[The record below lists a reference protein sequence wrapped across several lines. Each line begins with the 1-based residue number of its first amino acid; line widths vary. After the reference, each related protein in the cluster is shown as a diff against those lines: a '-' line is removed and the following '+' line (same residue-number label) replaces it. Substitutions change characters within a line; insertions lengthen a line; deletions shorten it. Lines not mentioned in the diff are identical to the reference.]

1 MQIKLVNPNYTENYL
16 ENLLHYRG
24 VVDIDEFLNPTED
37 LLSDPRL
44 FKNISPAATAYKIA
58 LDTGK
63 PIALIADSDCDG
75 FTSAAIFYIYTKRLY
90 PETEIDYFLHTKK
103 QHGLEDMWEEIIEN
117 DKDYCLVVCPD
128 SSSNDYEY
136 HEKIYKE
143 KGCCTLVLDHHE
155 LDIEISDSAFVV
167 NNQISPD
174 YKNKELTGAGVTY
187 QFCRY
192 LDQINGTNYVEDLI
206 DLAALGICGDM
217 GSVLELENRYF
228 MKTGF
233 NNIKNK
239 FFKALVEK
247 QDYSMGSVVNPT
259 TVAFYIVPLINAM
272 IRVGTQEEKERMFL
286 AFIDGDRM
294 VPCNKRGA
302 KGTMERVCIES
313 ARECTNA
320 RSRQNKL
327 LETNT
332 DKLEMRVHK
341 LGLLENKILVVPLED
356 EDDFPSELNGLIAM
370 RLSIKFKKPTIIV
383 RLNSEGYLR
392 GSIRGL
398 SNSPLPDFKQ
408 FLTNSGLFE
417 YVAGHPL
424 AAGCSFLEKDLPT
437 LNKYANEELKDADF
451 GESYY
456 DVNFIRSAADE
467 DIKDLIFDL
476 SKYPEVWG
484 SQNPEDKIC
493 IKDINITQ
501 NDIQVIGSRSDTL
514 KIEKFGIVYI
524 KFFAKDLI
532 SELRSSGNEL
542 KLNVVGHANL
552 NNWGGRTTLQIFI
565 DACEVL
571 DGQYGF

>member
-1 MQIKLVNPNYTENYL
+1 MQVKLVNPNYTENYL

-24 VVDIDEFLNPTED
+24 VDDIEEFLNPTEN
-37 LLSDPRL
+37 LLSDPL
-44 FKNISPAATAYKIA
+44 LLKNMSVAAAMYTTA
-58 LDTGK
+58 LNTNK
-63 PIALIADSDCDG
+63 PVALIADSDCDG
-75 FTSAAIFYIYTKRLY
+75 FTSAAIFYTYTKQLY
-90 PETEIDYFLHTKK
+90 PNTEIDYFLHTKK
-103 QHGLEDMWEEIIEN
+103 QHGLEDKWEEIVES

-128 SSSNDYEY
+128 SSSNDREY
-136 HEKIYKE
+136 HDIIYKE

-155 LDIEISDSAFVV
+155 LDVTESDYAIII
-167 NNQISPD
+167 NNQISPE
-174 YKNKELTGAGVTY
+174 YQNKELTGAGVTY

-192 LDQINGTNYVEDLI
+192 LDHINNTNYVDDLI

-228 MKTGF
+228 MKNGF

-239 FFKALVEK
+239 FFQALIER
-247 QDYSMGSVVNPT
+247 QSYSMGGEVNPT

-286 AFIDGDRM
+286 AFIDGDRL

-302 KGTMERVCIES
+302 KGTMEKVCIES

-332 DKLEMRVHK
+332 EKLEMRVHK
-341 LGLLENKILVVPLED
+341 LGLLDNKILVIPLE
-356 EDDFPSELNGLIAM
+356 EDDNFPSELNGLIAM
-370 RLSIKFKKPTIIV
+370 RLSAKFKKPTMVV
-383 RLNSEGYLR
+383 RLNDEGFLR
-392 GSIRGL
+392 GSIRGVN
-398 SNSPLPDFKQ
+398 NSPLADFKQ
-408 FLTNSGLFE
+408 FLTDSGLFE
-417 YVAGHPL
+417 YVSGHAN
-424 AAGCSFLEKDLPT
+424 AAGASFKESDLDN
-437 LNKYANEELKDADF
+437 LNNYANTELADMDF
-451 GESYY
+451 GEAYF

-467 DIKDLIFDL
+467 DIRDLIFDL

-484 SQNPEDKIC
+484 QNCPEDRIC
-493 IKDINITQ
+493 IKDINVTQ
-501 NDIQVIGSRSDTL
+501 NDIQIIGSRQDTL

-532 SELRSSGNEL
+532 EELRSYGNEL
-542 KLNVVGHANL
+542 KINIVGHANI
-552 NNWGGRTTLQIFI
+552 NNWGGRTTPQIFI

>member
-63 PIALIADSDCDG
+63 PIALVADSDCDG

-103 QHGLEDMWEEIIEN
+103 QHGLEDMWEEIIES

-155 LDIEISDSAFVV
+155 LDIEISNSAFVV

-286 AFIDGDRM
+286 AFIDGDKM

-370 RLSIKFKKPTIIV
+370 RLSAKFKKPTMVV
-383 RLNSEGYLR
+383 RLNDEGYLR
-392 GSIRGL
+392 GSIRGVN
-398 SNSPLPDFKQ
+398 NSPLPDFKQ
-408 FLTNSGLFE
+408 FLTDSGLFE
-417 YVAGHPL
+417 YVSGHAN
-424 AAGCSFLEKDLPT
+424 AAGASFREKDLEV
-437 LNKYANEELKDADF
+437 LNKYANDELKDMDF
-451 GESYY
+451 GEAYF

-467 DIKDLIFDL
+467 DVKDLILDL

-484 SQNPEDKIC
+484 
-493 IKDINITQ
+493 
-501 NDIQVIGSRSDTL
+501 
-514 KIEKFGIVYI
+514 
-524 KFFAKDLI
+524 
-532 SELRSSGNEL
+532 
-542 KLNVVGHANL
+542 
-552 NNWGGRTTLQIFI
+552 
-565 DACEVL
+565 
-571 DGQYGF
+571 

>member
-24 VVDIDEFLNPTED
+24 VINIDEFLNPTKD
-37 LLSDPRL
+37 LLSNPL
-44 FKNISPAATAYKIA
+44 LLKNMSTAATAYKMA

-63 PIALIADSDCDG
+63 PVALIADSDCDG
-75 FTSAAIFYIYTKRLY
+75 FTSAAIFYIYTKQLY
-90 PETEIDYFLHTKK
+90 PNNEIDYFLHTKK
-103 QHGLEDMWEEIIEN
+103 QHGLEDMWEKIIES

-128 SSSNDYEY
+128 SSSNDYDY
-136 HEKIYKE
+136 HETIYKE

-155 LDIEISDSAFVV
+155 LDKKESEAAIIV
-167 NNQISPD
+167 NNQISPE
-174 YKNKELTGAGVTY
+174 YKNKELTGAGVTW

-192 LDQINGTNYVEDLI
+192 LDEINGTNYADDLI
-206 DLAALGICGDM
+206 DLAALGVCGDM
-217 GSVLELENRYF
+217 GSVLELENRYI

-239 FFKALVEK
+239 FFKALTEK
-247 QDYSMGSVVNPT
+247 QDYSMGGVVNPT

-286 AFIDGDRM
+286 AFIDGDKL

-302 KGTMERVCIES
+302 KGTMEKVCIES

-332 DKLEMRVHK
+332 EKLEMRVHK
-341 LGLLENKILVVPLED
+341 LGLLENKILVIPLEED
-356 EDDFPSELNGLIAM
+356 DDFPSELNGLIAM
-370 RLSIKFKKPTIIV
+370 RISSKFKKPTMVV
-383 RLNSEGYLR
+383 RLNNDGYLR
-392 GSIRGL
+392 GSIRGVN
-398 SNSPLPDFKQ
+398 NSPLSDFKQ
-408 FLTNSGLFE
+408 FLTDSGLFE
-417 YVAGHPL
+417 YVAGHAQ
-424 AAGCSFLEKDLPT
+424 AAGASFREKDLET
-437 LNKYANEELKDADF
+437 LNLYANEELKDADF

-456 DVNFIRSAADE
+456 DVNFIRTAADE
-467 DIKDLIFDL
+467 DVRDLIFDL

-484 SQNPEDKIC
+484 SKNPEDKVC

-501 NDIQVIGSRSDTL
+501 NDIQVIGTRQDTL
-514 KIEKFGIVYI
+514 KIEKFGVVYI

-532 SELRSSGNEL
+532 KELRSYGNEL
-542 KLNVVGHANL
+542 KLNIVGHTNI
-552 NNWGGRTTLQIFI
+552 NTWGGRQTPQLFI
-565 DACEVL
+565 DAIEVL

>member
-16 ENLLHYRG
+16 ENLLHFRG
-24 VVDIDEFLNPTED
+24 VEDIDEFLNPTKE
-37 LLSDPRL
+37 LLSEPKL
-44 FKNISPAATAYKIA
+44 LKNMSVAAAAYKIA
-58 LDTGK
+58 LDTGR

-75 FTSAAIFYIYTKRLY
+75 YTSAAIFYTYTKQLY
-90 PETEIDYFLHTKK
+90 PNTEIDYFLHTKK
-103 QHGLEDMWEEIIEN
+103 QHGLEDMWEKIIES
-117 DKDYCLVVCPD
+117 DKNYCLVVCPD

-155 LDIEISDSAFVV
+155 LDIDISNAAIIV
-167 NNQISPD
+167 NNQISSN
-174 YKNKELTGAGVTY
+174 YKNKELTGAGIAW

-192 LDQINGTNYVEDLI
+192 LDEINNTKYADDLI

-217 GSVLELENRYF
+217 GSVLELENRYI

-239 FFKALVEK
+239 FFKALAEK
-247 QDYSMGSVVNPT
+247 QDYSMGGVVNPT

-272 IRVGTQEEKERMFL
+272 IRVGNQEEKERMFL
-286 AFIDGDRM
+286 AFIDGDRL

-302 KGTMERVCIES
+302 KGTMEKVCIES

-332 DKLEMRVHK
+332 EKLEMRVHK
-341 LGLLENKILVVPLED
+341 LGLLENKILVVPLQD
-356 EDDFPSELNGLIAM
+356 DDDFPSELNGLIAM
-370 RLSIKFKKPTIIV
+370 RLSSKFKKPTMVV
-383 RLNSEGYLR
+383 RLNDEGYLR
-392 GSIRGL
+392 GSIRGVA
-398 SNSPLPDFKQ
+398 NSPLSDFKQ
-408 FLTNSGLFE
+408 FLTDSGLFE
-417 YVAGHPL
+417 YVAGHAQ
-424 AAGCSFLEKDLPT
+424 AAGASFREKDLEA
-437 LNKYANEELKDADF
+437 LNSYANEELKDADF

-467 DIKDLIFDL
+467 DVKDLIFDL
-476 SKYPEVWG
+476 SRYPEVWG
-484 SQNPEDKIC
+484 SKNPEDKVC

-501 NDIQVIGSRSDTL
+501 KDIQVIGARQDTL
-514 KIEKFGIVYI
+514 KIEKFGVVYI

-532 SELRSSGNEL
+532 KELQSYGEEL
-542 KLNVVGHANL
+542 KLNIVGHTNI
-552 NNWGGRTTLQIFI
+552 NTWGGRQTPQLFI
-565 DACEVL
+565 DAVEVL

>member
-1 MQIKLVNPNYTENYL
+1 MQIKLVNPNYKENYL

-24 VVDIDEFLNPTED
+24 VEDIEEFLNPSQD
-37 LLSDPRL
+37 LLSKPSL
-44 FKNISPAATAYKIA
+44 LKNISVAATAYKIA
-58 LDTGK
+58 LDTGR
-63 PIALIADSDCDG
+63 PVALIADSDCDG
-75 FTSAAIFYIYTKRLY
+75 FTSASIFYTYTKQLY
-90 PETEIDYFLHTKK
+90 PNTEIDYYLHTKK
-103 QHGLEDMWEEIIEN
+103 QHGLEDMYDKIIES
-117 DKDYCLVVCPD
+117 DKDYCLIVCPD

-136 HEKIYKE
+136 HELIYKE

-155 LDIEISDSAFVV
+155 LDKEESDAAFIV
-167 NNQISPD
+167 NNQISPN
-174 YKNKELTGAGVTY
+174 YKNKELTGAGVTW

-192 LDQINGTNYVEDLI
+192 LDEINNTKYADDLI

-217 GSVLELENRYF
+217 GSVLELENRYI

-233 NNIKNK
+233 SNIKNK

-247 QDYSMGSVVNPT
+247 QDYSMGGLVNPT

-286 AFIDGDRM
+286 AFIDGDKL

-302 KGTMERVCIES
+302 KGTMEKVCIES

-332 DKLEMRVHK
+332 EKLEMRVHK
-341 LGLLENKILVVPLED
+341 LGLLENKILVVPLQD
-356 EDDFPSELNGLIAM
+356 DDDFPSELNGLIAM
-370 RLSIKFKKPTIIV
+370 RLSAKFKKPTMVV
-383 RLNSEGYLR
+383 RLNDEGYLR
-392 GSIRGL
+392 GSIRGVA
-398 SNSPLPDFKQ
+398 NSPLSDFKQ
-408 FLTNSGLFE
+408 FLTDSGLFE
-417 YVAGHPL
+417 YVSGHAN
-424 AAGCSFLEKDLPT
+424 AAGASFRERDLEA
-437 LNKYANEELKDADF
+437 LNLYANEELKDADF

-484 SQNPEDKIC
+484 SQNPEDRVC
-493 IKDINITQ
+493 IRDINITQ
-501 NDIQVIGSRSDTL
+501 NDIQVIGARQDTL
-514 KIEKFGIVYI
+514 KIEKFGVVYI

-532 SELRSSGNEL
+532 KELQSYGEEL
-542 KLNVVGHANL
+542 KLNIVGHTNI
-552 NNWGGRTTLQIFI
+552 NTWGGRQTPQLFI
-565 DACEVL
+565 DAVEVL
-571 DGQYGF
+571 DGEYGF

>member
-16 ENLLHYRG
+16 ENLLHFRG
-24 VVDIDEFLNPTED
+24 VEDIDEFLNPTKE
-37 LLSDPRL
+37 LLSEPKL
-44 FKNISPAATAYKIA
+44 LKNMSTAATAYKIA
-58 LDTGK
+58 LDTGR

-75 FTSAAIFYIYTKRLY
+75 YTSAAIFYTYTKQLY
-90 PETEIDYFLHTKK
+90 PNTEIDYFLHTKK
-103 QHGLEDMWEEIIEN
+103 QHGLEDMWEKIIES
-117 DKDYCLVVCPD
+117 DKNYCLVVCPD

-143 KGCCTLVLDHHE
+143 KDCYTLVLDHHE
-155 LDIEISDSAFVV
+155 LDIDISDAALIV
-167 NNQISPD
+167 NNQISPN
-174 YKNKELTGAGVTY
+174 YKNKELTGAGVAW

-192 LDQINGTNYVEDLI
+192 LDEINNTKYADDLI

-217 GSVLELENRYF
+217 GSVLELENRYI

-239 FFKALVEK
+239 FFKALAEK
-247 QDYSMGSVVNPT
+247 QDYSMGGVVNPT

-286 AFIDGDRM
+286 AFIDGDRL

-320 RSRQNKL
+320 RNRQNKL

-332 DKLEMRVHK
+332 EKLEMRVHK
-341 LGLLENKILVVPLED
+341 LGLLENKILVIPLEED
-356 EDDFPSELNGLIAM
+356 DDFPSELNGLIAM
-370 RLSIKFKKPTIIV
+370 RISSKFKKPTMVV
-383 RLNSEGYLR
+383 RLNNDGYLR
-392 GSIRGL
+392 GSIRGVN
-398 SNSPLPDFKQ
+398 NSPLKDFKQ

-417 YVAGHPL
+417 YVAGHAQ
-424 AAGCSFLEKDLPT
+424 AAGASFREKDLEA
-437 LNKYANEELKDADF
+437 LNSYANEELKSADF

-467 DIKDLIFDL
+467 DVKDLIFDL

-484 SQNPEDKIC
+484 SKNPEDKVC

-501 NDIQVIGSRSDTL
+501 NDVQVIGARQDTL
-514 KIEKFGIVYI
+514 KIEKFGVVYI

-532 SELRSSGNEL
+532 KELQSYGDEL
-542 KLNVVGHANL
+542 KLNIVGHTNI
-552 NNWGGRTTLQIFI
+552 NTWGGRQTPQLFI
-565 DACEVL
+565 DAIEVL

>member
-16 ENLLHYRG
+16 ENLLHFRG
-24 VVDIDEFLNPTED
+24 VEDIDEFLNPTKE
-37 LLSDPRL
+37 LLSKPNL
-44 FKNISPAATAYKIA
+44 LKNMSTAATAYKIA
-58 LDTGK
+58 LDTGR

-75 FTSAAIFYIYTKRLY
+75 YTSAAIFYTYTKQLY
-90 PETEIDYFLHTKK
+90 PNTEIDYFLHTKK
-103 QHGLEDMWEEIIEN
+103 QHGLEDMWEKIIES
-117 DKDYCLVVCPD
+117 DKNYCLVVCPD

-155 LDIEISDSAFVV
+155 LDIDISDAALVV
-167 NNQISPD
+167 NNQISPN
-174 YKNKELTGAGVTY
+174 YKNKELTGAGVAW

-192 LDQINGTNYVEDLI
+192 LDEINNTKYADDLI

-217 GSVLELENRYF
+217 GSVLELENRYI

-239 FFKALVEK
+239 FFKALAEK
-247 QDYSMGSVVNPT
+247 QDYSMGGVVNPT

-286 AFIDGDRM
+286 AFIDGDRL

-370 RLSIKFKKPTIIV
+370 RLSAKFKKPTIIV

-408 FLTNSGLFE
+408 FLIDSSLFE
-417 YVAGHPL
+417 YVAGHPN
-424 AAGCSFLEKDLPT
+424 AAGCSFLEKDLSA
-437 LNKYANEELKDADF
+437 LNTYANRELESVDF
-451 GESYY
+451 GESYF

-467 DIKDLIFDL
+467 DISDLIL
-476 SKYPEVWG
+476 NIGRCPELWG
-484 SQNPEDKIC
+484 QKNIEPLIY
-493 IKDINITQ
+493 IKDINITK
-501 NDIQVIGSRSDTL
+501 NDIKIMGKKLDTV
-514 KIEKFGIVYI
+514 KITKFNIPYI
-524 KFFAKDLI
+524 KFHAKDFI
-532 SELRSSGNEL
+532 KELEQYDNI
-542 KLNVVGHANL
+542 KLEIVGKVNI
-552 NNWGGRTTLQIFI
+552 NTWCGITTGQIFI
-565 DACEVL
+565 ENYEVSN
-571 DGQYGF
+571 GFLGF